1 MKKIQD
7 TDKKPILLKVS
18 LLQPTSVNTA
28 IVPLRPQD
36 EKIISEREHFIAQVE
51 RVNQMAEELEA
62 AILELKAIANTL
74 NTQKRYPVSNQEPCR
89 NICQYF
95 AVSVPWVKQKPDD
108 ESFVLTTRKVD
119 LFQAEREAAL
129 LAQQLRQQTKKRL
142 ASQQPRKNK
151 NGAEADTQQ
160 PRKNKNG
167 AEADTKRLFKKVL
180 VNKS

>member
-7 TDKKPILLKVS
+7 TDKKPILRKVS

-28 IVPLRPQD
+28 IVSLRPQD
-36 EKIISEREHFIAQVE
+36 EKIISEQEHFIAQVE

-74 NTQKRYPVSNQEPCR
+74 NIQKPHPVLNQEPCK

-95 AVSVPWVKQKPDD
+95 AVSVPWVKRKSD
-108 ESFVLTTRKVD
+108 ESFILTTRKVD
-119 LFQAEREAAL
+119 LFRAEREAAQ

-142 ASQQPRKNK
+142 ASQR
-151 NGAEADTQQ
+151 D
-160 PRKNKNG
+160 RKNKNG